1 MSYVV
6 AIIESA
12 VNLSLVYW
20 LYPRLGLGLTLS
32 SLVGEALRAGTNGL
46 VLVFA
51 IAPLAAGVLY
61 FVGLFYAVPSLVVA
75 PLAAW
80 LSVWIFPAAPRT
92 ARAPLVILA
101 ASNLALFLVGRKL
114 APARWY
120 PVELERVCPLWLL
133 IALLIAEAALVAM
146 LTHVL
151 TRRLAEIAAAR
162 ASRDT

>member
-51 IAPLAAGVLY
+51 IAPL
-61 FVGLFYAVPSLVVA
+61 
-75 PLAAW
+75 
-80 LSVWIFPAAPRT
+80 
-92 ARAPLVILA
+92 VILA
-101 ASNLALFLVGRKL
+101 VSNLSLFLVGRKL
-114 APARWY
+114 APERWY

-151 TRRLAEIAAAR
+151 TRR
-162 ASRDT
+162 